1 MFYFPLLMA
10 LFSTG
15 FRYQKLFK
23 VPHAAHLLLAQPTL
37 QQMVKVDKH
46 STWTHTSTPCR
57 PPRRPQRGADVIT
70 VCVWGPQHSAVRTMD
85 HNAAELW
92 WDRQG
97 CVDI

>member
-46 STWTHTSTPCR
+46 STVL
-57 PPRRPQRGADVIT
+57 G
-70 VCVWGPQHSAVRTMD
+70 RTLAHLVGHLD
-85 HNAAELW
+85 GRKEA
-92 WDRQG
+92 RT
-97 CVDI
+97 